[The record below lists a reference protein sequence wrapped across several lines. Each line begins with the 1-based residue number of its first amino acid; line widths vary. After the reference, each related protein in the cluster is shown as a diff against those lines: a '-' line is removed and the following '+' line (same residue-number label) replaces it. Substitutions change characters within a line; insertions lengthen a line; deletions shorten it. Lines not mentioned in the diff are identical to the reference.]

1 MFTYN
6 IKITKVVDGDTAK
19 GDIDLGFGMV
29 YANQT
34 IRFWGID
41 TPESRTRDLEEK
53 YYGKLSSQYVKD
65 RLIVGEKYQ
74 MRTEID
80 KGKFG
85 RILGDFIVGDKMVT
99 EIMINEGHAVK
110 YWGQNKADVERG
122 HMSNR
127 NKLMNEGKVSTKDV
141 QEAAEKMK

>member
-6 IKITKVVDGDTAK
+6 ITITKVVDGDTAK
-19 GDIDLGFGMV
+19 GDIDLGFGIV

-34 IRFWGID
+34 FRFWGID

-53 YYGKLSSQYVKD
+53 YYGKLASQYVKD
-65 RLIVGEKYQ
+65 RLTVGEKYQ

-85 RILGDFIVGDKMVT
+85 RILGEFFIDGVSLNQQ
-99 EIMINEGHAVK
+99 MIDENMAVK
-110 YWGQNKADVERG
+110 YMGQSKEDIEAEHLQNRLILNERG
-122 HMSNR
+122 F
-127 NKLMNEGKVSTKDV
+127 KYEKV
-141 QEAAEKMK
+141 

>member
-6 IKITKVVDGDTAK
+6 VTINRIVDGDTAK
-19 GDIDLGFGMV
+19 VDIDLGFGIV
-29 YANQT
+29 YSNQT

-53 YYGKLSSQYVKD
+53 YYGKLASQYVKD

-80 KGKFG
+80 KGKYG
-85 RILGDFIVGDKMVT
+85 RILGEFFIDGVSLNQQ
-99 EIMINEGHAVK
+99 MIDENMAVK
-110 YWGQNKADVERG
+110 YLGQSKEDIEAE
-122 HMSNR
+122 HLENR
-127 NKLMNEGKVSTKDV
+127 LKLNEKGFIY
-141 QEAAEKMK
+141 ENI

>member
-6 IKITKVVDGDTAK
+6 VTINRIVDGDTAK
-19 GDIDLGFGMV
+19 VDIDLGFGIV
-29 YANQT
+29 YSNQT

-53 YYGKLSSQYVKD
+53 YYGKLASQYVKD

-80 KGKFG
+80 KGKYG
-85 RILGDFIVGDKMVT
+85 RILGEFFIDGVSLNQQ
-99 EIMINEGHAVK
+99 MIDENMAVK
-110 YWGQNKADVERG
+110 YMGQSKEDIEAE
-122 HMSNR
+122 HLQNR
-127 NKLMNEGKVSTKDV
+127 LKLNEKGFIY
-141 QEAAEKMK
+141 EAV

>member
-6 IKITKVVDGDTAK
+6 VTINRIVDGDTAK
-19 GDIDLGFGMV
+19 VDIDLGFGIV
-29 YANQT
+29 YSNQT

-53 YYGKLSSQYVKD
+53 YYGKLSAQYVKD

-85 RILGDFIVGDKMVT
+85 RILGEFFIDGVSLNQQ
-99 EIMINEGHAVK
+99 MIDENMAVK
-110 YWGQNKADVERG
+110 YLGQSKEDIEAE
-122 HMSNR
+122 HLENR
-127 NKLMNEGKVSTKDV
+127 LKLNEKGFIY
-141 QEAAEKMK
+141 ENI

>member
-19 GDIDLGFGMV
+19 GDIDLGFGIV

-53 YYGKLSSQYVKD
+53 YYGKLSAQYVKD

-85 RILGDFIVGDKMVT
+85 RILGEFFIDGVSLNQQ
-99 EIMINEGHAVK
+99 MIDENMAVK
-110 YWGQNKADVERG
+110 YMGQSKDDIEAEHLENRKILNERG
-122 HMSNR
+122 F
-127 NKLMNEGKVSTKDV
+127 KYEKV
-141 QEAAEKMK
+141 

>member
-19 GDIDLGFGMV
+19 GDIDLGFGIV

-53 YYGKLSSQYVKD
+53 YYGKLSAQYVKD

-85 RILGDFIVGDKMVT
+85 RILGEFFIDGVSLNQQ
-99 EIMINEGHAVK
+99 MIDENMAVK
-110 YWGQNKADVERG
+110 YMGQSKDDIEAE
-122 HMSNR
+122 HLKNR
-127 NKLMNEGKVSTKDV
+127 QILIDNGTFEP
-141 QEAAEKMK
+141 

>member
-19 GDIDLGFGMV
+19 GDIDLGFGMT

-53 YYGKLSSQYVKD
+53 YYGKLSAQYVKD

-85 RILGDFIVGDKMVT
+85 RILGEFFIDGVSLNQQ
-99 EIMINEGHAVK
+99 MIDENMAVK
-110 YWGQNKADVERG
+110 YMGQSKDDIEAEHLENRKILNERG
-122 HMSNR
+122 F
-127 NKLMNEGKVSTKDV
+127 KYEKV
-141 QEAAEKMK
+141 

>member
-6 IKITKVVDGDTAK
+6 IKITKVVDGGTAK
-19 GDIDLGFGMV
+19 GDIDLGFGIV

-53 YYGKLSSQYVKD
+53 YYGKLASQYVKD
-65 RLIVGEKYQ
+65 RLIVGETYQ

-85 RILGDFIVGDKMVT
+85 RILGEFFIDGVSLNEQMVK
-99 EIMINEGHAVK
+99 ENMAVK
-110 YWGQNKADVERG
+110 YFGQSKEDIETEHLQNRKILNERG
-122 HMSNR
+122 F
-127 NKLMNEGKVSTKDV
+127 KYEKV
-141 QEAAEKMK
+141 

>member
-6 IKITKVVDGDTAK
+6 VTINRIVDGDTAK
-19 GDIDLGFGMV
+19 VDIDLGFGIV
-29 YANQT
+29 YSNQT

-53 YYGKLSSQYVKD
+53 YYGKLASQYVKD

-80 KGKFG
+80 KGKYG
-85 RILGDFIVGDKMVT
+85 RILGEFFIDGVSLNQQ
-99 EIMINEGHAVK
+99 MIDENMAVK
-110 YWGQNKADVERG
+110 YMGQSKEDIEAE
-122 HMSNR
+122 HLENR
-127 NKLMNEGKVSTKDV
+127 LKLNEKGFIY
-141 QEAAEKMK
+141 EAV

>member
-6 IKITKVVDGDTAK
+6 ITITKVVDGDTAK
-19 GDIDLGFGMV
+19 GDIDLGFGIV

-53 YYGKLSSQYVKD
+53 YYGKLASQYVKD

-85 RILGDFIVGDKMVT
+85 RILGEFFINGVSLNQQ
-99 EIMINEGHAVK
+99 MIDENMAVK
-110 YWGQNKADVERG
+110 YMGQSKDDIEAE
-122 HMSNR
+122 HLENR
-127 NKLMNEGKVSTKDV
+127 KILNEKGFIY
-141 QEAAEKMK
+141 ENI

>member
-6 IKITKVVDGDTAK
+6 VTINRIVDGDTAK
-19 GDIDLGFGMV
+19 VDIDLGFGIV

-53 YYGKLSSQYVKD
+53 YYGKLASQYVKD
-65 RLIVGEKYQ
+65 RLVVGEKYQ

-80 KGKFG
+80 KGKYG
-85 RILGDFIVGDKMVT
+85 RILGEFFIDGVSLNQQ
-99 EIMINEGHAVK
+99 MIDENMAVK
-110 YWGQNKADVERG
+110 YLGQSKEDIEAEHLQNRLKLNERG
-122 HMSNR
+122 F
-127 NKLMNEGKVSTKDV
+127 KYEKV
-141 QEAAEKMK
+141 

>member
-65 RLIVGEKYQ
+65 RLIVGE
-74 MRTEID
+74 
-80 KGKFG
+80 
-85 RILGDFIVGDKMVT
+85 
-99 EIMINEGHAVK
+99 
-110 YWGQNKADVERG
+110 
-122 HMSNR
+122 
-127 NKLMNEGKVSTKDV
+127 
-141 QEAAEKMK
+141 

>member
-6 IKITKVVDGDTAK
+6 VTINRIVDGDTAK
-19 GDIDLGFGMV
+19 VDIDLGFGIV
-29 YANQT
+29 YSNQT

-53 YYGKLSSQYVKD
+53 YYGKLASQYVKD

-80 KGKFG
+80 KGKYG
-85 RILGDFIVGDKMVT
+85 RILGEFFIDGVSLNQQ
-99 EIMINEGHAVK
+99 MIDENMAVK
-110 YWGQNKADVERG
+110 YMGQSKEDIEAG
-122 HMSNR
+122 HLENR
-127 NKLMNEGKVSTKDV
+127 LKLNEKGFIY
-141 QEAAEKMK
+141 EAV

>member
-6 IKITKVVDGDTAK
+6 VTINRIVDGDTAK
-19 GDIDLGFGMV
+19 VDIDLGFGIV
-29 YANQT
+29 YSNQT

-53 YYGKLSSQYVKD
+53 YYGKLASQYVKD

-80 KGKFG
+80 KGKYG
-85 RILGDFIVGDKMVT
+85 RILGEFFIDGVSLNQQ
-99 EIMINEGHAVK
+99 MIDENMAVK
-110 YWGQNKADVERG
+110 YLGQSKEDIEAEHLENRLKLNKKGFIYE
-122 HMSNR
+122 NI
-127 NKLMNEGKVSTKDV
+127 
-141 QEAAEKMK
+141 

>member
-19 GDIDLGFGMV
+19 GDIDLGFGMT

-53 YYGKLSSQYVKD
+53 YYGKLSAQYVKD

-85 RILGDFIVGDKMVT
+85 RILGEFFIDGVSLNQQ
-99 EIMINEGHAVK
+99 MIDENMAVK
-110 YWGQNKADVERG
+110 YMGQSKNDIEAEHLENRKILNERG
-122 HMSNR
+122 F
-127 NKLMNEGKVSTKDV
+127 KYEKV
-141 QEAAEKMK
+141 

>member
-6 IKITKVVDGDTAK
+6 IKITKFVDGDTAK
-19 GDIDLGFGMV
+19 GDIDLGFGIV

-53 YYGKLSSQYVKD
+53 YYGKLSAQYVKD

-85 RILGDFIVGDKMVT
+85 RILGEFFIDGVSLNQQ
-99 EIMINEGHAVK
+99 MIDENMAVK
-110 YWGQNKADVERG
+110 YMGQSKDDIEAEHLENRKILNERG
-122 HMSNR
+122 F
-127 NKLMNEGKVSTKDV
+127 KYEKV
-141 QEAAEKMK
+141 

>member
-1 MFTYN
+1 M
-6 IKITKVVDGDTAK
+6 
-19 GDIDLGFGMV
+19 GFGIV

-53 YYGKLSSQYVKD
+53 YYGKLSAQYVKD

-85 RILGDFIVGDKMVT
+85 RILGEFFIDGVSLNQQ
-99 EIMINEGHAVK
+99 MIDENMAVK
-110 YWGQNKADVERG
+110 YMGQSKDDIEAEHLENRKILNERG
-122 HMSNR
+122 F
-127 NKLMNEGKVSTKDV
+127 KYEKV
-141 QEAAEKMK
+141 

>member
-19 GDIDLGFGMV
+19 GDIDLGFGIV

-85 RILGDFIVGDKMVT
+85 RILGEFFIDGVSLNEQMVK
-99 EIMINEGHAVK
+99 ENMAVK
-110 YWGQNKADVERG
+110 YFGQSKEDIEAEHLQNRKILNERG
-122 HMSNR
+122 F
-127 NKLMNEGKVSTKDV
+127 KYEKV
-141 QEAAEKMK
+141 

>member
-19 GDIDLGFGMV
+19 GDIDLGFGMT

-53 YYGKLSSQYVKD
+53 YYGKLSAQYVKD

-85 RILGDFIVGDKMVT
+85 RILGEFFIDGVSLNQQ
-99 EIMINEGHAVK
+99 MIDENMAVK
-110 YWGQNKADVERG
+110 YMGQSKDDIEAEHLENRKILNERG
-122 HMSNR
+122 FIY
-127 NKLMNEGKVSTKDV
+127 
-141 QEAAEKMK
+141 EAV